1 MEVDVESLRDGLAP
15 DLTVQEA
22 LDLLF
27 AQEDPVVDT
36 VYIAPPPAAVES
48 DEDSCDEDTG
58 GLADN
63 LNHRQLQAPA
73 EIRLPRR
80 MESADDITIIENLH
94 KTSSSRTWVSGRSQS
109 MFRSSLLPDTR
120 FDGLHH
126 YIKKI
131 EKKRR
136 CVGPNCTGKS
146 SAVRSECMKCNVG
159 LCIECFV
166 AFHTR

>member
-94 KTSSSRTWVSGRSQS
+94 KTSSSRTWVSVNVLGVH
-109 MFRSSLLPDTR
+109 MDTR
-120 FDGLHH
+120 KDTRYVPQVSIWTRAISRESHAH
-126 YIKKI
+126 WK
-131 EKKRR
+131 
-136 CVGPNCTGKS
+136 ND
-146 SAVRSECMKCNVG
+146 RSESVSFS
-159 LCIECFV
+159 I
-166 AFHTR
+166 